1 MKKTLLFVLMCVCAT
16 VSAWAQDYSGE
27 AKTWI
32 SCDNSSVQET
42 AFIFTINTPGKLSEA
57 LASTQSTYQIAKIK
71 GELNAEDIATLSSI
85 TAETIDLQDA
95 YYMENGEKK
104 AFTFTNSSVRNLI
117 LPDNWTKAEVNAA
130 AQAVNANLG
139 SAISL
144 GTFKDADGSD
154 FASGSTFAGKTEI
167 TAYVNTSK
175 TLRDVLIRTYSEGNN
190 TKFASSCNKDN
201 FTMDNVYGITISGYA
216 VAQDFSKTSLDFTAE
231 GHLVFDREANEK
243 ERNKAND
250 ARTIVGTGSSKVPA
264 FSCNTLGS
272 NRVVSLDL
280 SGVIIDDANNSDL
293 TLSELDIV
301 GAATRQVCIP
311 TCSSLKTLPAD
322 FLNVNGIGVN
332 QICIPGNIQVIK
344 TRAFQN
350 VRLDHVWTTG
360 NAEDIRYDNG
370 IYVLDNN
377 NEEVMHEGYLS
388 YASPNS
394 SNMDNTYYLYGT
406 YTLPEYL
413 KLIESNAFC
422 YENDAK
428 VKDVYVLAIVTPE
441 CHVDAFSTIMYTGNN
456 TFDATAVSTEG
467 IVTREAYV
475 QNKSRHNYIAMLHYP
490 RECGTP
496 YIQRYTDPT
505 RDYSIATGLVDGKGA
520 TIYFPN
526 QNEFLRAYTQ
536 GTYGYVWNA
545 WDPTRSTNG
554 SNEIANIKSEN
565 PYTQAGQIQANNL
578 YTSNNV
584 FTAKSDRTFYDTT
597 DGGNVE
603 KPAGQGNY
611 WDVEWEG
618 QQLYPQA
625 VSTTP
630 NPSYVYVRD
639 DNGLYVMEV
648 TTTKTGDSYSNS
660 LVIREY
666 NSTTDAGKNLERYS
680 IKKVVE
686 TDNQGNIIYVQ
697 DSNGDYVQD
706 FEWVADDDGEF
717 VKVIEQHGYASTNVI
732 VDGVTT
738 YYTDENGTVAN
749 TLELGSGQYYECGTA
764 DEYTKV
770 DTNND
775 VPGAQSVYYITNDG
789 GQTYEGLTNLP
800 LSGNPT
806 LYTRS
811 NEPVTKYSPTTK
823 LKYGVTHYFDADG
836 NEVIPTLTLDNPNT
850 GTLYYMDSENVR
862 HDVTDMKFVQGQ
874 GNYYV
879 EFTYGGSQQVNDNY
893 PSVSLNGTYYYEDGV
908 DYQYTQAQNFTPGTT
923 YYTENNGNYS
933 EATIQWY
940 MINGGGQNLYYV
952 SGSRPTYCDTEGQT
966 YDPSKTYYSDAN
978 GTTVA
983 TTIHLNNTYY
993 IPNYVEVYR
1002 APESGEEGLQH
1013 YSKNPLGT
1021 YRLATAADAGEQRWS
1036 PSMVNYISETPIT
1049 YTKQNDYRGWHQ
1061 FVLTGYAHNKNYEM
1075 EPYRS
1080 YITDNDWWTVCLPF
1094 DLTYND
1100 MVLFFGSEGGEVP
1113 YLSKLTYVVRDV
1125 AKEKITLMFSKNLMK
1140 YKETVASGHVH
1151 GTISDTESAPAAND
1165 VVLHQ
1170 GVPYLIKPNLKTKI
1184 DNNGQVVIDADR
1196 SFDIKKEIYHTSDG
1210 DNCLYCRLH
1219 ESNTMNGLLQMDIIH
1234 KGIYTVPAYVINN
1247 TGDKA
1252 ETYFSEN
1259 LTIALEDGS
1268 SNTYANGK
1276 LTFKGI
1282 EYDAVVSDKFTYSF
1296 VGSLYLS
1303 LMPQYSYFLG
1313 WDSNNNCAAF
1323 WYNRVNNKQ
1332 EYTWNNNTGIICANW
1347 LTLPALDPTKKR
1359 IHKATKVADPARW
1372 TDESDGL
1379 AVKVSNDDFGNGS
1392 GTSNAKSYT
1401 MDFGGECIFVDP
1413 VSGITTSVQTLP
1425 TQEMELV
1432 QSVYTANGVYV
1443 GKSVKGLSKGVY
1455 IVNGKKY
1462 VVK

>member
-1 MKKTLLFVLMCVCAT
+1 MKKILLFVLMYVCAT
-16 VSAWAQDYSGE
+16 MSTWAEDYSGE

-42 AFIFTINTPGKLSEA
+42 AYIFTIKTPGKLSDA

-71 GELNAEDIATLSSI
+71 GELNAEDIATLRSI

-216 VAQDFSKTSLDFTAE
+216 VAQDFSKKSLNFTEE
-231 GHLVFDREANEK
+231 GHLVFNREANEK

-293 TLSELDIV
+293 TLGEMDIV

-406 YTLPEYL
+406 YTLPENL

-456 TFDATAVSTEG
+456 TFDAAAVSTEG

-475 QNKSRHNYIAMLHYP
+475 QDKSRHNYIAMLHYP

-611 WDVEWEG
+611 WNVEWEG

-639 DNGLYVMEV
+639 DNGDYVLEM
-648 TTTKTGDSYSNS
+648 TTTGTAPNFTNS
-660 LVIREY
+660 LQFREY
-666 NSTTDAGKNLERYS
+666 TGSADDALERYS
-680 IKKVVE
+680 RKQVPVL
-686 TDNQGNIIYVQ
+686 DNQGNQAYETCT
-697 DSNGDYVQD
+697 NGNYVQD
-706 FEWVADDDGEF
+706 FEWQANDAGEYVKETVQDGF
-717 VKVIEQHGYASTNVI
+717 ASTNVI

-738 YYTDENGTVAN
+738 YYSDAEGTTAVTPQVGAGMYVESGTENEYGTTTWLRPGVAH
-749 TLELGSGQYYECGTA
+749 YY
-764 DEYTKV
+764 
-770 DTNND
+770 
-775 VPGAQSVYYITNDG
+775 
-789 GQTYEGLTNLP
+789 
-800 LSGNPT
+800 
-806 LYTRS
+806 
-811 NEPVTKYSPTTK
+811 
-823 LKYGVTHYFDADG
+823 DADG
-836 NEVIPTLTLDNPNT
+836 NEVTPTISSLNPDG
-850 GTLYYMDSENVR
+850 GTLYYTDENNEQHETTVFVR
-862 HDVTDMKFVQGQ
+862 GQ
-874 GNYYV
+874 GNYGLK
-879 EFTYGGSQQVNDNY
+879 EPQAWGGKDLGPVGEHY
-893 PSVSLNGTYYYEDGV
+893 PSVTLDGTYYYVTGSHTA
-908 DYQYTQAQNFTPGTT
+908 YASAQG
-923 YYTENNGNYS
+923 E
-933 EATIQWY
+933 
-940 MINGGGQNLYYV
+940 V
-952 SGSRPTYCDTEGQT
+952 
-966 YDPSKTYYSDAN
+966 YDASTTYYSDAN
-978 GTTVA
+978 GTNVA
-983 TTIHLNNTYY
+983 TTIRLNSDYY
-993 IPNYVEVYR
+993 IPNYVDLYR
-1002 APESGEEGLQH
+1002 EAQTGDEGLPH
-1013 YSKNPLGT
+1013 YRKNYLGT
-1021 YRLATAADAGEQRWS
+1021 YHVATAAD
-1036 PSMVNYISETPIT
+1036 VNEPRYCPKTDDYVSDTPIT

-1094 DLTYND
+1094 DLTYED

-1140 YKETVASGHVH
+1140 YKETVTSGHVH
-1151 GTISDTESAPAAND
+1151 GTISDSESAPAAND
-1165 VVLHQ
+1165 VVLHK

-1184 DNNGQVVIDADR
+1184 DDNGNVVIDADR
-1196 SFDIKKEIYHTSDG
+1196 TFDIKKEMYHNSDN

-1219 ESNTMNGLLQMDIIH
+1219 ESSTMQDGNEQMDIIH

-1252 ETYFSEN
+1252 ETFYSEN

-1276 LTFKGI
+1276 LTFKGT
-1282 EYDAVVSDKFTYSF
+1282 EYDAVVSNKFTYSF

-1313 WDSNNNCAAF
+1313 WDSNNDCAAF

-1347 LTLPALDPTKKR
+1347 LTLPELDYKKKR